1 MRMTTTPRLLLLAAL
16 CIAAAQCGAPA
27 PEPVEPTA
35 GLLAFTG
42 ARLITGDGDAIEDGV
57 LVVRDG
63 RIAAAG
69 DAGAIDVP
77 ADAARI
83 DLSGRTIIPGLINAH
98 GHVNNVRGLEA
109 DPAFYTEAH
118 VEDQTEAH
126 VEDQLARYA
135 RYGVTTVLSLGGGGP
150 AGIAVRDRQ
159 GRDLNRARLYLSGPV
174 VNPESVGEAADK
186 VNAVADMGADIVKIR
201 VDDNLGS
208 TRKMPPD
215 VYGAVIE
222 QAHARGL
229 RVAAHLYYLDDAK
242 ALLAAGAD
250 MVAHSVRDQPVD
262 DELPALLKE
271 RDVCYC
277 PTLMR
282 EVSTFVYEKRPDW
295 FDDPFFLQDAD
306 PAVVRALEAPEYQ
319 ERIRDSQ
326 SAQAYKLALEQ
337 AKENLQA
344 LSDAGVR
351 IAMGTDTGPAARFQ
365 GYFEHGE
372 LDLMVES
379 GLTPMQTIVAAT
391 GDAARCLQIDGE
403 VGTLAAGKWADFV
416 VLGANPLDDIRN
428 TRAIESVWIAGNEV
442 PAAAGG

>member
-1 MRMTTTPRLLLLAAL
+1 MRMTTTPRFFLLAAI
-16 CIAAAQCGAPA
+16 CVAAAQCGAPA
-27 PEPVEPTA
+27 PEPVEPTP
-35 GLLAFTG
+35 GLRAFTG
-42 ARLITGDGDAIEDGV
+42 ARLIDGGGDVIEDGV

-63 RIAAAG
+63 RIVAAG
-69 DAGAIDVP
+69 GAGTIDVP

-109 DPAFYTEAH
+109 DPAFYTE
-118 VEDQTEAH
+118 TH

-150 AGIAVRDRQ
+150 AGMAVRDRQ
-159 GRDLNRARLYLSGPV
+159 GPDLNRARLYLSGPV
-174 VNPESVGEAADK
+174 VNPGSLEEAPEQ

-208 TRKMPPD
+208 TEKMPPE

-262 DELPALLKE
+262 DELAALLKE
-271 RDVCYC
+271 NDVCYC

-282 EVSTFVYEKRPDW
+282 EVSTFVYEERPDW
-295 FDDPFFLQDAD
+295 FDDPFFLQEAD
-306 PAVVRALEAPEYQ
+306 PAVVQALEAPEYQ
-319 ERIRDSQ
+319 ERIRESR
-326 SAQAYKLALEQ
+326 SAQTYKVALEQ

-344 LSDAGVR
+344 LSAAGVR

-379 GLTPMQTIVAAT
+379 GLTPMQTLVAAT
-391 GDAARCLQIDGE
+391 GDAARCMQIDGD

-428 TRAIESVWIAGNEV
+428 THAIESVWIAGNQV
-442 PAAAGG
+442 PLGAAPRTPGGR

>member
-1 MRMTTTPRLLLLAAL
+1 MRKMTTPRCLLLAAL
-16 CIAAAQCGAPA
+16 CVAAIQCGAPE
-27 PEPVEPTA
+27 PEPVEPTP

-42 ARLITGDGDAIEDGV
+42 ARLITGSGDAIEDGV

-63 RIAAAG
+63 RVAAAG
-69 DAGAIDVP
+69 AAGTVDVP
-77 ADAARI
+77 ADAARM
-83 DLSGRTIIPGLINAH
+83 DLAGRTIIPGLINAH

-118 VEDQTEAH
+118 VEDQ
-126 VEDQLARYA
+126 LALYA

-150 AGIAVRDRQ
+150 AGMAVRDRQ
-159 GRDLNRARLYLSGPV
+159 DAGLNRARLYLSGPV
-174 VNPESVGEAADK
+174 VNPGSVEEATEQ

-208 TRKMPPD
+208 TQKMTPD
-215 VYGAVIE
+215 VFGAVIE

-250 MVAHSVRDQPVD
+250 LIAHSVRDQPVD
-262 DELPALLKE
+262 DELAALLRE
-271 RDVCYC
+271 HDVCYC

-282 EVSTFVYEKRPDW
+282 EVSTFVYEERPDW
-295 FDDPFFLQDAD
+295 FDDPFFLQEVD
-306 PAVVRALEAPEYQ
+306 PAVVQALEAPEYQ
-319 ERIRDSQ
+319 QRIRESS
-326 SAQAYKLALEQ
+326 SAQTYKVALEQ
-337 AKENLQA
+337 ARENLKA

-351 IAMGTDTGPAARFQ
+351 VAMGTDTGPAARFQ

-372 LDLMVES
+372 LDLMVAS
-379 GLTPMQTIVAAT
+379 GLTPMQTLVAAT
-391 GDAARCLQIDGE
+391 GDAARCLQIDGD

-416 VLGANPLDDIRN
+416 VLGSNPLDDIRN
-428 TRAIESVWIAGNEV
+428 TRTIESVWIAGNQV
-442 PAAAGG
+442 PLGPAPQPPGQR